1 MLVYIYIYKYHA
13 YCVYYIYCVL
23 RIFYVHIYNVLY
35 GTPEYI
41 YIYIYTLGLNSSNF
55 SMVLP
60 RGLLIQPGFPSKSLM
75 CHGRGSSN
83 FSTGSCYTQ
92 TIENIRTLFTII
104 SIYTYVYI
112 YINCFH
118 IYIYIC
124 IYTFISCV
132 VYVLYL
138 LCTT

>member
-1 MLVYIYIYKYHA
+1 MRTVYIIFI
-13 YCVYYIYCVL
+13 VYYVYSMYMYITYYMVPLNIYS
-23 RIFYVHIYNVLY
+23 
-35 GTPEYI
+35 
-41 YIYIYTLGLNSSNF
+41 YIYTLGLNASNF

-92 TIENIRTLFTII
+92 TIEHIRTLYTII

-112 YINCFH
+112 YIYTT
-118 IYIYIC
+118 YIYIH
-124 IYTFISCV
+124 IY
-132 VYVLYL
+132 VYIPLYPV
-138 LCTT
+138 